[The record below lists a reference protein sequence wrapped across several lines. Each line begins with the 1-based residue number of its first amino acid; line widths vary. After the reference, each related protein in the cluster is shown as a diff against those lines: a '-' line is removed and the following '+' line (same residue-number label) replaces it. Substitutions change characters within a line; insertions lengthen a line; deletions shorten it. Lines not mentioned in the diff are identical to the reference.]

1 MKGRL
6 KNKKNK
12 IDSEKLKE
20 QLQKRKKHLEEEEEV
35 YSDNE
40 QKASEVQGMTAEEQL
55 LLEQFLVPGGMG
67 VDQEVEQGLQ
77 ERRDEEKRNDRLK
90 DPKVVAVFT
99 DVAKLMKEFTNGQLS
114 KPFKAL
120 PFIGEWQALLELTQ
134 PKQWSHQAM
143 ERATRY
149 LIANLDA
156 YRSQQFLQ
164 GYLLPAV
171 RESIATKKKLDVH
184 LFMAVKR
191 SVYKPTA
198 FFKGLILA
206 LLNGSPLVKECQIL
220 ASVV

>member
-1 MKGRL
+1 
-6 KNKKNK
+6 
-12 IDSEKLKE
+12 
-20 QLQKRKKHLEEEEEV
+20 
-35 YSDNE
+35 
-40 QKASEVQGMTAEEQL
+40 
-55 LLEQFLVPGGMG
+55 
-67 VDQEVEQGLQ
+67 
-77 ERRDEEKRNDRLK
+77 
-90 DPKVVAVFT
+90 
-99 DVAKLMKEFTNGQLS
+99 
-114 KPFKAL
+114 
-120 PFIGEWQALLELTQ
+120 
-134 PKQWSHQAM
+134 M

-171 RESIATKKKLDVH
+171 RLSIATNKKLDVH

-206 LLNGSPLVKECQIL
+206 LLNDSPLVKECQIL